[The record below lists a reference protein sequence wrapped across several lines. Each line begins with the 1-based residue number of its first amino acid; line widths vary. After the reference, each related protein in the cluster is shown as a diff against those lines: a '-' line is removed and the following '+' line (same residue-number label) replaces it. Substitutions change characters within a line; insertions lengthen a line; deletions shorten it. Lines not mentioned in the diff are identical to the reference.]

1 MPRYLRYLRIALS
14 SVDTNGRS
22 SVLRQPAFW
31 IGLVLILLPFALYYP
46 YKWWVFDYAQ
56 YSIVSEEVSDP
67 RHRAI
72 DLGLWFIVTFGLYLI
87 VSLSLG
93 VPLLVWTVCQPRI
106 GWAAFAVVVAIL
118 SATIVWIGIL
128 VICFGF
134 EFPRSFALAGA
145 VPAVGIGL
153 LVLCALVLV
162 NPSSG

>member
-1 MPRYLRYLRIALS
+1 MPRKLKTALS
-14 SVDTNGRS
+14 LVDTNGRS

-31 IGLVLILLPFALYYP
+31 SGLVLILLPFALYYP

-56 YSIVSEEVSDP
+56 YSIVSEDVSDP

-72 DLGLWFIVTFGLYLI
+72 DLGIWFVVTFGLYLI

-93 VPLLVWTVCQPRI
+93 VPLLVWAVGKSRI
-106 GWAAFAVVVAIL
+106 AWAVFAVVVATL

-128 VICFGF
+128 VVCYLFDF
-134 EFPRSFALAGA
+134 ARSFELVGA

-153 LVLCALVLV
+153 LILYALVPI
-162 NPSSG
+162 NRSSG